1 MLQILHQR
9 TNSDLMNRIGLINT
23 VYNSCKFL
31 FHCLDSISGKNFY
44 EYVCEF
50 EVRVK
55 KHSVLVAAPRRLDKR
70 DTALRGKLCASEK
83 IGNHLIAQYF
93 LFSQFLHIIEMT
105 QRKATSLEPIPPNSG
120 NESKK
125 KAMKTYF
132 CVGCG
137 NVATQT
143 AFFKVEGATVIER
156 YCDNCVKTV
165 T

>member
-1 MLQILHQR
+1 MP
-9 TNSDLMNRIGLINT
+9 TNSFLIAQTLFQAGILRIRLGIR
-23 VYNSCKFL
+23 SQSR
-31 FHCLDSISGKNFY
+31 DIQDGQ
-44 EYVCEF
+44 
-50 EVRVK
+50 R
-55 KHSVLVAAPRRLDKR
+55 APRRLDKIM
-70 DTALRGKLCASEK
+70 LGEGIVPIGNK
-83 IGNHLIAQYF
+83 IANHLIAQYF

-105 QRKATSLEPIPPNSG
+105 QRKATSLEPIPPSSG
-120 NESKK
+120 NESTK